1 MNLKPQTSNL
11 KPQTS
16 NLKLQTSN
24 LEPQLIYDTTLE
36 INLKHVV
43 ANLHYFKSLLNPT
56 TKIMVMVKAF
66 SYGLGTYEVAK
77 TLEEN
82 KVDYLGVA
90 NIYEGIELR
99 KAGINLPIMVMKP
112 EIESFE
118 LMLTFNLSPTIFSIH
133 SLTTLL
139 GILKYN
145 KKLLT
150 KTPILI
156 NLKIDTGMHRLG
168 VAEEEI
174 PTLLAL
180 LKENTNLKI
189 ETIFSHLAASDEK
202 KHDNFTK
209 QQIEKFIEIS
219 KIITKQF
226 NYPIDKHILNSTGI
240 IRFNDSQMDMVRLGI
255 GLYGISS
262 DKNTQNKLLSVST
275 LRSKIA
281 QIKNIKKG
289 DTIGYGRN
297 GVASKNLKIATI
309 PLGYADGLN
318 RKLGNGNWQ
327 MLLNGKKASTIG
339 NVCMDMVMIDVSN
352 IKCQEGD
359 NVVVFGDKNPII
371 KIARQIKTI
380 PYEILTAYSPRVKRI
395 FIK

>member
-1 MNLKPQTSNL
+1 LNLKPQTSNL

-16 NLKLQTSN
+16 NLEPQTSN
-24 LEPQLIYDTTLE
+24 PELIYDTTLA
-36 INLKHVV
+36 INLKHLT
-43 ANLHYFKSLLNPT
+43 ANLNYFKSLLLPK

-77 TLEEN
+77 TLAEN

-118 LMLTFNLSPTIFSIH
+118 LMLKFKLSPTIFSLH

-139 GILKYN
+139 DTLKHN
-145 KKLLT
+145 KKLLA
-150 KTPILI
+150 KIPILI

-168 VAEEEI
+168 FLQEEI
-174 PTLLAL
+174 PTLLTL
-180 LKENTNLKI
+180 LKENKNLKI
-189 ETIFSHLAASDEK
+189 ATLFSHLAAADEK
-202 KHDNFTK
+202 KHDDFTQ
-209 QQIEKFIEIS
+209 QQIKKFTQIA
-219 KIITKQF
+219 KIITNEF
-226 NYPIDKHILNSTGI
+226 NYHIDKHILNSTGI
-240 IRFNDSQMDMVRLGI
+240 IRFNNAQMDMVRLGI
-255 GLYGISS
+255 GLYGISA
-262 DKNTQNKLLSVST
+262 DKNTQIKLLTVST
-275 LRSKIA
+275 LKSKIA

-289 DTIGYGRN
+289 ETVGYGRN
-297 GVASKNLKIATI
+297 GVALKNLKIATI

-318 RKLGNGNWQ
+318 RKLGNGNWH
-327 MLLNGKKASTIG
+327 MMVNGKKAPTIG

-352 IKCQEGD
+352 INCKEED
-359 NVVVFGDKNPII
+359 VVVVFGNSNPII
-371 KIARQIKTI
+371 KMAQKIDTI

-395 FIK
+395 FI